1 MCNAYF
7 IFALNMTT
15 EQALNNLFIQR
26 AWWKDSGLNESS
38 ARSYKKR
45 FLEGR
50 LEIETQIKILNICGF
65 RLVQQ
70 MQWEKDL
77 NKAQLYKALIN
88 KLHQEHA
95 FWSYDKS
102 GIKQIADDVLIAKVL
117 LHLDIDDIKILFKLY
132 PKIKIQRVWKD
143 TMLAQEPL
151 YHGLNRL
158 YSFLLFNIKHPDRYI
173 RDYKNKRYKSVIC
186 KV

>member
-1 MCNAYF
+1 MNS
-7 IFALNMTT
+7 
-15 EQALNNLFIQR
+15 EQLHEVL
-26 AWWKDSGLNESS
+26 
-38 ARSYKKR
+38 
-45 FLEGR
+45 
-50 LEIETQIKILNICGF
+50 IK
-65 RLVQQ
+65 
-70 MQWEKDL
+70 
-77 NKAQLYKALIN
+77 

-102 GIKQIADDVLIAKVL
+102 SIKEISDNVLIEKVL

-143 TMLAQEPL
+143 KILSQEPM

-158 YSFLLFNIKHPDRYI
+158 YSFLLFNIKYPDRYI
-173 RDYKNKRYKSVIC
+173 REYKNKRYKSLLC